1 MEKDKRR
8 TKKVR
13 AFTARYVSPRS
24 LVTTLCPPRSLV
36 TTLCPPRSLVT
47 TLCVVTPAR
56 TLRVLR
62 SQADSTRRRASKPRV
77 PTQSVGTRRRKVGGG
92 GGWSAS
98 STRITPA
105 RTLCVL
111 RSQADSTRRRA
122 SRPCVPT
129 QSVGTRRCRTESA
142 SPAEV
147 TLFPRYD
154 ALRRNASPDALRPLF
169 PSRQHSTQSVETARS
184 HAERGNEE
192 AHEEAPWE
200 RDCAMRSVRAMS
212 YKPIPPLLPPA
223 PPLWRSLPAA
233 RSPASRRSG

>member
-13 AFTARYVSPRS
+13 AFTSRYVS
-24 LVTTLCPPRSLV
+24 
-36 TTLCPPRSLVT
+36 PRSLVT

-98 STRITPA
+98 CTRITPA

-129 QSVGTRRCRTESA
+129 QSMGTRRCRTESA

-169 PSRQHSTQSVETARS
+169 PSRQPSTQSVETARS
-184 HAERGNEE
+184 HAERGN
-192 AHEEAPWE
+192 EEAPWE